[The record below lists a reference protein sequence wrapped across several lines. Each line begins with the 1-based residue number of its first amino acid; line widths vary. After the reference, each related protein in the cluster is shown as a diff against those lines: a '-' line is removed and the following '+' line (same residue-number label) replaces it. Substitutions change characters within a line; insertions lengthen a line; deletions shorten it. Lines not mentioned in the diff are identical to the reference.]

1 MPFRPNSKD
10 VPRTPTGLPLSSAG
24 WLGVTALGVIL
35 LLVGA
40 GFLLAI
46 RTERAERQAQLISDA
61 LWVEQ
66 TLHFVI
72 ENGTQEID
80 RLAADIRKGLPAD
93 NVADQLGVIRRLHP
107 EMARLVYIGGQ
118 QGQAISEPATANP
131 VAHAALDADVVAA
144 AFKLGEGKFGPVYR
158 EGMDN
163 WRFDFVQPVADGSSQ
178 SLIVASFD
186 ASDLLSNH
194 IPWWVTRKNQ
204 IAIRDSNNR
213 TIASKS
219 AVSGGLDGSSHII
232 PFEPPGQGLSLVV
245 MPYRAPVRWLSWA
258 LPGMIALLA
267 SIVGASLLFLQRSV
281 RRRQTAE
288 EQLRSESAFRRSMED
303 SLTIGMRARDREG
316 RIIYANQ
323 AFCDM
328 VGWPREELIGRAPPM
343 PYWDKDHLE
352 ETVARHDSIL
362 AGDVPK
368 EGFEIRFRHRNG
380 EAFDALIY
388 EAPLHDAGG
397 KHIGWMA
404 SILDVTERKRMGELS
419 KTQADELAR
428 TARLV
433 SVGEMAST
441 LAHEINQPLTAI
453 STYASGLSGR
463 LERGRV
469 PVAEVRGIL
478 DKLSTQA
485 RRAGGIIHHLREFTR
500 RSTPRL
506 SVADMRDIVR
516 RTVGFLDADLARNGV
531 SVATH
536 LTDDGCPVRGDEV
549 LLEQVILNLLRNG
562 AEAVRGLP
570 KSRSTIELHVT
581 ASAEQVM
588 VTIRDFGPGVPADMR
603 DRLFVPFAT
612 SKGDGMGMGL
622 NICRS
627 IVELHRGRIWQEDA
641 EPGCIFHVSIPLA
654 AVETQ

>member
-1 MPFRPNSKD
+1 MPFRSNSKD
-10 VPRTPTGLPLSSAG
+10 VPRTLTGLPLSSAG

-40 GFLLAI
+40 GFLLAV

-80 RLAADIRKGLPAD
+80 RLAADIRKGLPAGS
-93 NVADQLGVIRRLHP
+93 VADQLGVIRRLHP

-144 AFKLGEGKFGPVYR
+144 AFKLGEGQFRPRLSRRDGQLAV
-158 EGMDN
+158 
-163 WRFDFVQPVADGSSQ
+163 RFCPAGGGRQQPIM
-178 SLIVASFD
+178 IVASFD

-204 IAIRDSNNR
+204 IAIRDLNNR

-219 AVSGGLDGSSHII
+219 AVSEGLDGSSHII
-232 PFEPPGQGLSLVV
+232 PFEPPGQGLTLVV

-258 LPGMIALLA
+258 LPGMIAIA
-267 SIVGASLLFLQRSV
+267 CQHCRRKPSV
-281 RRRQTAE
+281 PATERAAQATAE

-303 SLTIGMRARDREG
+303 LLTIGMRARDREG

-433 SVGEMAST
+433 SVGEMA
-441 LAHEINQPLTAI
+441 
-453 STYASGLSGR
+453 
-463 LERGRV
+463 
-469 PVAEVRGIL
+469 
-478 DKLSTQA
+478 
-485 RRAGGIIHHLREFTR
+485 
-500 RSTPRL
+500 
-506 SVADMRDIVR
+506 
-516 RTVGFLDADLARNGV
+516 
-531 SVATH
+531 
-536 LTDDGCPVRGDEV
+536 
-549 LLEQVILNLLRNG
+549 LN
-562 AEAVRGLP
+562 AC
-570 KSRSTIELHVT
+570 S
-581 ASAEQVM
+581 
-588 VTIRDFGPGVPADMR
+588 
-603 DRLFVPFAT
+603 
-612 SKGDGMGMGL
+612 
-622 NICRS
+622 
-627 IVELHRGRIWQEDA
+627 
-641 EPGCIFHVSIPLA
+641 
-654 AVETQ
+654 